1 MVYHQCVG
9 HHRHVVHRRHPLKI
23 LHLVRIHPEIQ
34 WKKNMMY
41 CILFHLRSGKIFRMY
56 LFFLWL
62 SDFENIAILW
72 LCVKSISINYWNTI
86 SIIAIEKWLIQK
98 KFAKYCNFCIAKSFE
113 NWLLFE
119 FLIVKYLILT
129 WWFLLFLFLW
139 FGFMLEFIVGN
150 RM

>member
-56 LFFLWL
+56 LLFF
-62 SDFENIAILW
+62 
-72 LCVKSISINYWNTI
+72 VV
-86 SIIAIEKWLIQK
+86 KWLWKHRYFVIMRK
-98 KFAKYCNFCIAKSFE
+98 KHFNKLLKYYKYYCNWKMINSKKIREILQLLHCKIIWKLVTFWIFNCKIFDFDLMVSFI
-113 NWLLFE
+113 FI
-119 FLIVKYLILT
+119 FVV
-129 WWFLLFLFLW
+129 WFYAW
-139 FGFMLEFIVGN
+139 IHC
-150 RM
+150 R